1 MKIYG
6 EVDLQAGVLVDAAF
20 RLDTAFPV
28 SPRVGSVV
36 FKDKVLYICTLI
48 SADGLPY
55 WVPLT
60 RQISAY
66 THVQSSAS
74 ATWTVNHNL
83 NTSTVNI
90 MVYDTTNRVVIP
102 NNVEIVNDNTVAV
115 YLASAAQGRVVVLTG
130 SLEGTAVPTYAYEF
144 TQTTP
149 STTWTINHDLGRYPI
164 VRIFVG
170 NQEVQPN
177 TITFTT
183 ANTVTITFATAQVGQ
198 AKLI

>member
-6 EVDLQAGVLVDAAF
+6 EVDLQAGILVDAAF
-20 RLDTAFPV
+20 RLDEAFPA
-28 SPRVGSVV
+28 SPRVGQVV
-36 FKDKVLYICTLI
+36 FKDKVLYICTQI

-90 MVYDTTNRVVIP
+90 MVYDTSNRVVIP

-130 SLEGTAVPTYAYEF
+130 SLEGSAVPTYAYEF

-183 ANTVTITFATAQVGQ
+183 ANTVTVTFATAQVGQ